1 MSRKNRFGNFMDKK
15 YFYWIIGLV
24 AIYFLFIKK
33 KSQFGRSFPDFSKM
47 SEEDKDKYRKS
58 SFGKSEA
65 QRQRNKDYK
74 AQREA
79 EIKQEKMNK
88 EILNAKEQEL
98 SKIKPQI
105 ENVLKSI
112 GLKYSPSLQ
121 YVIDH
126 NLINLGYGV

>member
-1 MSRKNRFGNFMDKK
+1 
-15 YFYWIIGLV
+15 
-24 AIYFLFIKK
+24 
-33 KSQFGRSFPDFSKM
+33 
-47 SEEDKDKYRKS
+47 
-58 SFGKSEA
+58 
-65 QRQRNKDYK
+65 
-74 AQREA
+74 
-79 EIKQEKMNK
+79 MNK